1 MKQAAARIL
10 RFFLPA
16 YRFTIGRVVRKLFF
30 LDLISETGNFKDV
43 TWFGQ
48 PLWQNP
54 LDLWTTQ
61 QVITQVK
68 PELLI
73 EAGTHLGGSAHFYA
87 TLMDLLGRGRV
98 ITIDLFYEPEITHER
113 VTFISGSSTDD
124 AVIQRVRT
132 EVQKTQGP
140 VMVILDSDHK
150 RDHVAAELAAYAGFV
165 TPGSYLL
172 VQDSIIDELVPYL
185 RADHPGPLFA
195 IRDFLKEHPEFVC
208 DDSLSEQFLVS
219 NHPHGWLRRRE

>member
-10 RFFLPA
+10 RFLLPA

-30 LDLISETGNFKDV
+30 LDLISETRNFKEV
-43 TWFGQ
+43 SWLGREV
-48 PLWQNP
+48 WQNP

-68 PELLI
+68 PDLLI
-73 EAGTHLGGSAHFYA
+73 EAGTHMGGSAHFYA
-87 TLMDLLGRGRV
+87 TLMDLLDHGRV
-98 ITIDLFYEPEITHER
+98 ITIDLFYEPEITHDR

-124 AVIQRVRT
+124 AVVQRVRAEVEKT
-132 EVQKTQGP
+132 EGP

-150 RDHVAAELAAYAGFV
+150 RDHVAAELAAYAQFV
-165 TPGSYLL
+165 TPGSYIL

-195 IRDFLKEHPEFVC
+195 IRDFLKEHPEFVT
-208 DDSLSEQFLVS
+208 DESLSKRFLIS
-219 NHPHGWLRRRE
+219 HHPHGWLRRRA